1 MRISDWSS
9 DVCSSDLLDDAYQ
22 LTGTPNG
29 EIAMRWYPLAVRS
42 GYTAA
47 NEAIAGFLQKIG
59 RRKLIMPTYDA
70 LVQTED
76 GLALAKAVFAKAR
89 PGYHP
94 ITTGSVQEVIDE
106 AKPAAATAKPAEAD
120 APADAAP
127 AEDDT
132 PPEIGRAHV

>member
-1 MRISDWSS
+1 
-9 DVCSSDLLDDAYQ
+9 
-22 LTGTPNG
+22 
-29 EIAMRWYPLAVRS
+29 MRWYPLAVRS

-47 NEAIAGFLQKIG
+47 NEAIAGLLQKIG

-94 ITTGSVQEVIDE
+94 ITTGSVQAVIDE
-106 AKPAAATAKPAEAD
+106 AKPAAATANPAKAD
-120 APADAAP
+120 APADAEP
-127 AEDDT
+127 AEDGKPD
-132 PPEIGRAHV
+132 

>member
-1 MRISDWSS
+1 MILRPPRSTRTDTLFPYTTLFRSHFIEGMPET
-9 DVCSSDLLDDAYQ
+9 LATEQLAQLDDAYQ

-76 GLALAKAVFAKAR
+76 RKSTRLNSS
-89 PGYHP
+89 H
-94 ITTGSVQEVIDE
+94 
-106 AKPAAATAKPAEAD
+106 
-120 APADAAP
+120 
-127 AEDDT
+127 
-132 PPEIGRAHV
+132 

>member
-1 MRISDWSS
+1 MRRRHPRSTRTDTLVPYTTLFRSFIEGMPET
-9 DVCSSDLLDDAYQ
+9 LATEQLAQLDDAYQ

-47 NEAIAGFLQKIG
+47 NEAIAGFLQEIG

-76 GLALAKAVFAKAR
+76 GLALAKAVFAKAK

-94 ITTGSVQEVIDE
+94 ITTGDRKS
-106 AKPAAATAKPAEAD
+106 T
-120 APADAAP
+120 
-127 AEDDT
+127 
-132 PPEIGRAHV
+132 RLNSSH